1 MALENLLYQY
11 NPNHTTIYS
20 LGYDWMRKP
29 EDIIPRINKNIKA
42 ALGRLNI
49 DGDFNAKFSFRMPDQ
64 AHILPLFQKE
74 LFSDLIDFHN
84 TNSDT
89 NGFVHPY
96 TLMMVDPNLR
106 NLSVDIKSRKGAF
119 VKLYGE
125 DAVQHELA
133 HFLALQELWKSGA
146 KGNIEF
152 VLQWEKIKISYGLM
166 LEGEFIPDE
175 ISNDFDRT
183 YTIGAPLFPS
193 SEDLQIERKLL
204 LSSPNLRKLLTLIL
218 FNLSKL
224 TDQGSTLFH
233 TIYPTPLNSKEML
246 QCLLPEWR
254 HSRDS
259 LINFTIWEDIMKKI

>member
-152 VLQWEKIKISYGLM
+152 VLQWEKIKISYLNEVHGPVKALPKS
-166 LEGEFIPDE
+166 LESEFPDVAK
-175 ISNDFDRT
+175 I
-183 YTIGAPLFPS
+183 
-193 SEDLQIERKLL
+193 L
-204 LSSPNLRKLLTLIL
+204 LSKHVSGAIKVIAGVVCTVTVFNHNL
-218 FNLSKL
+218 
-224 TDQGSTLFH
+224 
-233 TIYPTPLNSKEML
+233 LN
-246 QCLLPEWR
+246 
-254 HSRDS
+254 
-259 LINFTIWEDIMKKI
+259 